1 MWCVCVQLYIDQTK
15 KIFDHFICISKW
27 FLSLFVLM
35 FCAYFVFHCFKHVL
49 YWKTS
54 VRVFHNSPVAK
65 LEKCIFFCIF
75 WFSGRDVRDSLVAH
89 SRVST
94 QVAKKTKK
102 ILWKLSSWLISQLA
116 SHETPR
122 ISFLKSF
129 SWETYFKPL
138 TSSLKPLFQNF
149 YIKTQPIWMFFHS
162 INIYKVILNSFHWF
176 WSLDYVLE
184 SLVLLV
190 GISS

>member
-1 MWCVCVQLYIDQTK
+1 MLTL
-15 KIFDHFICISKW
+15 FFIV
-27 FLSLFVLM
+27 LSM
-35 FCAYFVFHCFKHVL
+35 FCIEKQVSEYFTTRQSQN
-49 YWKTS
+49 WKNA
-54 VRVFHNSPVAK
+54 F
-65 LEKCIFFCIF
+65 FFCIF

-102 ILWKLSSWLISQLA
+102 ISWKLSSRLISQLA
-116 SHETPR
+116 SHETLR

-129 SWETYFKPL
+129 LWETCFKPL
-138 TSSLKPLFQNF
+138 LSSLKPLFQYF
-149 YIKTQPIWMFFHS
+149 YIKTQSTWMFFHS
-162 INIYKVILNSFHWF
+162 INIYKAILNSFHWF